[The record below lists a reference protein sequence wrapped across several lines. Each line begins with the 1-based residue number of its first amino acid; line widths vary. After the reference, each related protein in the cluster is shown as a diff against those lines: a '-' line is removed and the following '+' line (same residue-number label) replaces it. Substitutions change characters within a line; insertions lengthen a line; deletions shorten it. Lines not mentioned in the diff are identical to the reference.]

1 MSPVSLR
8 SVVPDL
14 EIGAI
19 KRRVWPNPTPEHQIR
34 PDVQFSRAYV
44 KLTYHIE
51 RVGFV
56 THFMANRDTLS
67 RPNGPNDLF
76 AQLQAADLG
85 LRRNRLKN
93 SMSVIGKYPLDCVD

>member
-1 MSPVSLR
+1 MPPVSLR

-19 KRRVWPNPTPEHQIR
+19 KRTVHNLIPPHQIR

-51 RVGFV
+51 RAGSV
-56 THFMANRDTLS
+56 THFMANRDALS

-85 LRRNRLKN
+85 LRRHHLKN
-93 SMSVIGKYPLDCVD
+93 SMGECHRKTS